1 MYQRQIQVLELIHR
15 KSLILLGPRQT
26 GKSTL
31 LKVLLPNALTLNLL
45 DHALFRQLVAHPESL
60 RQTVPP
66 LSDVP
71 KIVVIDEVQKIPE
84 LLDEVQFILD
94 TRSDIRFILT
104 GSSARKLKR
113 GHANLLGGRARFAN
127 LFPLVF
133 PEIGELR
140 LESRVVRGSLPA
152 VLDSPEYQEDLKAYV
167 GGYLREEIQ
176 AESLVRNLG
185 NFSRFLEIAA
195 LCNGEQVN
203 FAQVGSDTRIPQRT
217 VKDYFTILEDTLIG
231 FFLEPFS
238 KTKKR
243 KAVSTPKFYFFDLG
257 VTNALLSRFSV
268 TPGTAEY
275 GKAIEHL
282 IFCELRAY
290 LAYSRRDDRL
300 GYWRSQSQFEVD
312 FIVGDHSAI
321 EVKAKAWVT
330 DRDLAGIRALQEEKI
345 FKNYWVITLEPR
357 ERFTEDGICLIPIEL
372 FLQKLWGQGFEWK

>member
-1 MYQRQIQVLELIHR
+1 MYQRQIQILDLIQR

-31 LKVLLPNALTLNLL
+31 LKILLPNVLTLNLL
-45 DHALFRQLVAHPESL
+45 DHALFRQLIAHPESL
-60 RQTVPP
+60 RQMMPP
-66 LSDVP
+66 VSDAP
-71 KIVVIDEVQKIPE
+71 KVAVIDEVQKIPE

-94 TRSDIRFILT
+94 SRSDIRFILT

-127 LFPLVF
+127 LLPLVF

-140 LESRVVRGSLPA
+140 LEDRISRGSLPA
-152 VLDSPEYQEDLKAYV
+152 ILDSPEYQEDLKAYV

-185 NFSRFLEIAA
+185 NFSRFLEVAA

-203 FAQVGSDTRIPQRT
+203 FAQVNSDTGIPQRT

-231 FFLEPFS
+231 FFLKPFI

-268 TPGTAEY
+268 APGTVEY
-275 GKAIEHL
+275 GRAIEHL

-290 LAYSRRDDRL
+290 LSYARRDDRL
-300 GYWRSQSQFEVD
+300 GYWRSQTQFEVD
-312 FIVGDHSAI
+312 FTVGDHSAI
-321 EVKAKAWVT
+321 EIKAKPWVT
-330 DRDLAGIRALQEEKI
+330 DRDLSGIRALQEEKI
-345 FKNYWVITLEPR
+345 FKNHWVITLEPR
-357 ERFTEDGICLIPIEL
+357 ERYTSDGIWLLPIEL
-372 FLQKLWGQGFEWK
+372 FLQKLWSEGLE